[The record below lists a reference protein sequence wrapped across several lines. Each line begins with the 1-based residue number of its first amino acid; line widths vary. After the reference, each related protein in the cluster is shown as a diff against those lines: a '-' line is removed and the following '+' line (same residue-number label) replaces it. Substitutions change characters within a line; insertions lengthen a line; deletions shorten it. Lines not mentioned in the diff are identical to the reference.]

1 MRNGDRRVTVVKVK
15 KVFKCWLISSTS
27 SMLTREM
34 NKTKGEK
41 VGKRCHLKSAENS
54 SAFSK
59 SGDQGEVELVHTRP
73 GFLVLDFRFSFTFCF
88 RLSQRDR
95 VHTRL
100 GDYHLHLNTTTSI
113 SG

>member
-1 MRNGDRRVTVVKVK
+1 MMRNGDRRVTVVKVK

-73 GFLVLDFRFSFTFCF
+73 GFFSFSF
-88 RLSQRDR
+88 
-95 VHTRL
+95 
-100 GDYHLHLNTTTSI
+100 
-113 SG
+113 